1 MVSEGEWGM
10 DEWESEGESEGECY
24 IFIMFGGSV
33 VEEEKGRLSQ

>member
-1 MVSEGEWGM
+1 MLSEGEWGM
-10 DEWESEGESEGECY
+10 DEWESEGESEGECN